1 MPPGS
6 SILPGGAATPP
17 APPRTASSS
26 ELPPPLLTRP
36 PSPGCQGR
44 ARPVR
49 PSRVRTHPADCAPA
63 PGASASAPR
72 NELATARLREHHH
85 GARGPLPQWP
95 PRVGEKKPHSER
107 GGSGRAGRRVPEA
120 TGGARIAGR
129 AHRGPHSACRL
140 TRPAPSGPRCHR
152 PGRPSSGGQSVHPSV
167 TLTGRPG
174 DDEDRSLGRP
184 AGLRSSNF
192 RLPGAV
198 ASNNSPA
205 EGTTAPARRPRLLKE
220 PNGRRQINPEA
231 RSRKLRVR
239 SRPRGPREARLSTP
253 SLSDS
258 GGEGGV
264 K

>member
-1 MPPGS
+1 MPRAAAS
-6 SILPGGAATPP
+6 SPEPSNSTSPAVDRILPGVAAATPD
-17 APPRTASSS
+17 
-26 ELPPPLLTRP
+26 PPLF
-36 PSPGCQGR
+36 SGCQGR
-44 ARPVR
+44 AQPAR
-49 PSRVRTHPADCAPA
+49 PSRVRSHSAEAVGQDCAPA
-63 PGASASAPR
+63 PGASTSEPR
-72 NELATARLREHHH
+72 KARAKARPLEH
-85 GARGPLPQWP
+85 
-95 PRVGEKKPHSER
+95 PRVRDPAPVAAEGKKKKSER

-140 TRPAPSGPRCHR
+140 TRPAPSGPHCHC

-205 EGTTAPARRPRLLKE
+205 EWTNAPARR
-220 PNGRRQINPEA
+220 G
-231 RSRKLRVR
+231 
-239 SRPRGPREARLSTP
+239 
-253 SLSDS
+253 
-258 GGEGGV
+258 
-264 K
+264 